1 LLKLGLGF
9 AVMRVK
15 MTKEMEM
22 ECISESG
29 ASNPALWFFV

>member
-15 MTKEMEM
+15 MMKEMEM

-29 ASNPALWFFV
+29 ASNPAL